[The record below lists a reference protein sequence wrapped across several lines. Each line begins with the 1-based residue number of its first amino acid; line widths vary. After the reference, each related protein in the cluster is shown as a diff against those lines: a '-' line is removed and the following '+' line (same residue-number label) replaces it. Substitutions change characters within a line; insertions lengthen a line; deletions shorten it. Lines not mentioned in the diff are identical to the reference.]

1 MQDTISIISGFT
13 ESSGDRHLED
23 RFQQGV
29 SFYRLPPKRE
39 EDAYGEAHDQLDGEK
54 ASDAMQPEPGSRRNL
69 AVGGGRMGPLPSI
82 PRPNTALGTR
92 GEMYKGNQQLI
103 ETSES
108 EDTENNSRGIQ
119 RPRSSSS
126 MLAGNLN
133 PDDDFENEYLRYG
146 GTVGVRNPRLV
157 AQMRGVP
164 ASQFQ
169 QQQQQQHIQMN
180 MMGARWS

>member
-1 MQDTISIISGFT
+1 
-13 ESSGDRHLED
+13 
-23 RFQQGV
+23 
-29 SFYRLPPKRE
+29 
-39 EDAYGEAHDQLDGEK
+39 
-54 ASDAMQPEPGSRRNL
+54 
-69 AVGGGRMGPLPSI
+69 MGPLPSI

-92 GEMYKGNQQLI
+92 GEMYKGNQQLL

-169 QQQQQQHIQMN
+169 QQQQQHIQMN